1 MAPIPSSLN
10 TETINL
16 IDNLQRRQKD
26 LDDYQVP
33 RLRDCKGP
41 LSVQQKLAAELKED
55 LNAFGQQIEVRV
67 RNSWYRRTTADT
79 KDVYTRHW
87 IYWQMMYRG
96 RATDSR

>member
-1 MAPIPSSLN
+1 MAPIPSSLD

-26 LDDYQVP
+26 LNDYQVP

-41 LSVQQKLAAELKED
+41 LSVQQKFAAELKED

-79 KDVYTRHW
+79 EDFYTRHW
-87 IYWQMMYRG
+87 IYWQMMFRG
-96 RATDSR
+96 RVTDSR